1 MLRMWILLIVY
12 LGGGVCVCVF
22 GFGGGGL
29 VFFFLGAGAAY
40 RGGRERESACEETAK
55 LLQ

>member
-12 LGGGVCVCVF
+12 LGGCVCVCVF